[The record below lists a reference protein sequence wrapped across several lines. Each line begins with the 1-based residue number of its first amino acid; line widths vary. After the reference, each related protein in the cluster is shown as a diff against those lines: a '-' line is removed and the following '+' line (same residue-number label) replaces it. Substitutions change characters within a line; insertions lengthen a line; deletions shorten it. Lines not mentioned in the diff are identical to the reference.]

1 MFVSE
6 IIYENYIGMFN
17 VIDMFNGMY
26 TKMFLQTTRAY
37 LKFVFRNTQD
47 IGLSVLDWAI
57 KQRRSRRSSIC
68 L

>member
-6 IIYENYIGMFN
+6 IIYDYY
-17 VIDMFNGMY
+17 IDMLNGMY